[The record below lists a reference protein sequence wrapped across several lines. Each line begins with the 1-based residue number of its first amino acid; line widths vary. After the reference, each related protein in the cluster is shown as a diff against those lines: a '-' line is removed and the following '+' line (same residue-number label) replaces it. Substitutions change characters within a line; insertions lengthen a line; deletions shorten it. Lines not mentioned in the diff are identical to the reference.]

1 MAHEE
6 LRVKMSDT
14 NIPRKCC
21 MPGCGTAVPAELET
35 DTLCVSHFL
44 STAETA
50 CAAIRREAIPGGPD
64 VPRRLEIENFVAA
77 SAIKLARIGTG
88 TARLTDETKKRVLTT
103 FLTLMILREN
113 LERTSNCFQP
123 RRAAAKAETPSEL
136 VAA

>member
-1 MAHEE
+1 
-6 LRVKMSDT
+6 MSDT
-14 NIPRKCC
+14 ISSRKCC
-21 MPGCGTAVPAELET
+21 MPGCGGAVPEELET

-44 STAETA
+44 STAENA

-64 VPRRLEIENFVAA
+64 APRRVEIENFVAA

-113 LERTSNCFQP
+113 LERTNCFQP

>member
-1 MAHEE
+1 
-6 LRVKMSDT
+6 MSDT
-14 NIPRKCC
+14 NISRKCC
-21 MPGCGTAVPAELET
+21 MPGCGTSVPEELET

-44 STAETA
+44 STAENA

-88 TARLTDETKKRVLTT
+88 SARLTDETKKRVLTT

-123 RRAAAKAETPSEL
+123 RRAAAKVETPSEL

>member
-1 MAHEE
+1 
-6 LRVKMSDT
+6 MSDT
-14 NIPRKCC
+14 SNSRKCC
-21 MPGCGTAVPAELET
+21 MPGCGGPVPAELET

-44 STAETA
+44 STAENA
-50 CAAIRREAIPGGPD
+50 CAAIRREAVPGGPD
-64 VPRRLEIENFVAA
+64 VPRRVEIENYVAA

-88 TARLTDETKKRVLTT
+88 AARLNDETKKRVLTT

-113 LERTSNCFQP
+113 LDRTASCFQP